1 MDKKERWFALTTG
14 EMFEM
19 IKEFADELLEYLKE
33 RESVNT
39 EKMMRV
45 SKNILSKFDAE
56 GLDGR
61 LVIILLLQAA
71 VALHQVMIENFN
83 LPKKSVN

>member
-1 MDKKERWFALTTG
+1 MDKKEGWIALSSV

-33 RESVNT
+33 REPVDT

-45 SKNILSKFDAE
+45 SKNILSQFDAE

-61 LVIILLLQAA
+61 LVIILMLHAS
-71 VALHQVMIENFN
+71 VALHQVMIEDFN
-83 LPKKSVN
+83 SPKKSVN